1 MEKYFLIA
9 TISSIVFYA
18 IYYFFLRKESFHKFN
33 RFYLL
38 GALIVSLL
46 IPLVRFTI
54 PAPILAAEQVST
66 FSELII
72 YIQLPEFTVSAQ
84 TASGWSLAKIFWSIY
99 LTGVF
104 FFSILFII
112 KLIKISSLII
122 QSKKNKKGNYI
133 FIEYD
138 ENMAPFSFFNY
149 IFMNSDAYNQEDKE
163 SIILH
168 EKIHV
173 KQHHSWDL
181 IFVELLGIVL
191 WFNPVILLYKRSLQI
206 IHEYLAD
213 HRVLRHGIEQGAYL
227 DLLLRQLILPNMSV
241 GAQNFVRVPG
251 HHFNYLLTKNRFKM
265 LKNHYYS
272 KWALAKAIFVL
283 PLIAFLLMLNCK
295 PKTEE
300 PEVIEY
306 QISLE
311 NMGSG
316 SDEEITYEVDIIQAD
331 GSVKKIDV
339 RRLEKVPE
347 GSDVFFLDKDG
358 NVDASYTFFWAENE
372 TEVKEAPLRFVEV
385 MPEPVGGMDA
395 IYKFLQENLRYP
407 KEARDKGISGQV
419 FIEFVVEKDG
429 SIDNVKVLK
438 GVDPDLDAESVRV
451 VKLMPKWK
459 PGKQKGEP
467 VRTYFNI
474 PIRFTIN

>member
-1 MEKYFLIA
+1 MERYFLIA
-9 TISSIVFYA
+9 TVSSIVFYA

-38 GALIVSLL
+38 GALIISLL
-46 IPLVRFTI
+46 IPFVRFTI
-54 PAPILAAEQVST
+54 PAPILAAEQAST
-66 FSELII
+66 LSELII

-99 LTGVF
+99 LIGVAF
-104 FFSILFII
+104 FALLFIV

-122 QSKKNKKGNYI
+122 QSKKIRKDNYI
-133 FIEYD
+133 FVEYD
-138 ENMAPFSFFNY
+138 ENNAPFSFFNY
-149 IFMNSDAYNQEDKE
+149 IFMNADAYNQEDKE
-163 SIILH
+163 NIILH

-213 HRVLRHGIEQGAYL
+213 HRVLQHGIEQGAYL
-227 DLLLRQLILPNMSV
+227 DLLLRQLMLPNMSV

-272 KWALAKAIFVL
+272 KWAFAKAIFVL

-300 PEVIEY
+300 LEVIEY

-311 NMGSG
+311 NMKSE
-316 SDEEITYEVDIIQAD
+316 SDEECTYEIDIIQAD

-339 RRLEKVPE
+339 RKLEKVPE

-358 NVDASYTFFWAENE
+358 NVDTSFTFHWAENK

-395 IYKFLQENLRYP
+395 MYKFLQENLTYP
-407 KEARDKGISGQV
+407 KEARDKGISGTV

-429 SIDNVKVLK
+429 SISNVKVLK
-438 GVDPDLDAESVRV
+438 SVDPDLDAESVRV
-451 VKLMPKWK
+451 VKLMPKWN
-459 PGKQKGEP
+459 PGKQMGKP
-467 VRTYFNI
+467 VRCYFNI